1 MESDPRAIQVRAL
14 LKEGHSQR
22 FVARVLK
29 MRPETVGRIA
39 RDEPSAPPKN
49 PGRPTKTTSEIRAFV
64 DTQWPLDATITDEQM
79 GRLISENFGTS
90 VARTTVGRVRRD
102 LRFMYRPPKAIQA
115 LTDEQKQARI
125 DFCRWVLQNRE
136 NITNLVFSD
145 ESRFDLG
152 PDNTWRRIKRGV
164 LNPRCFASR
173 NKHSRGIL
181 LRGAIGIGYRADFM
195 RCSNNQDPAEYIE
208 ILRTYGMIP

>member
-1 MESDPRAIQVRAL
+1 MESDPRAIQVHAL

-64 DTQWPLDATITDEQM
+64 DTQWSLDATITDEQM

-125 DFCRWVLQNRE
+125 DFCRWVLQNRHVE
-136 NITNLVFSD
+136 EVQARRAQSPLLRTEEQALPRHPAAGRNWHRISV
-145 ESRFDLG
+145 RFYALLKQPG
-152 PDNTWRRIKRGV
+152 PRGV
-164 LNPRCFASR
+164 
-173 NKHSRGIL
+173 
-181 LRGAIGIGYRADFM
+181 Y
-195 RCSNNQDPAEYIE
+195 
-208 ILRTYGMIP
+208 